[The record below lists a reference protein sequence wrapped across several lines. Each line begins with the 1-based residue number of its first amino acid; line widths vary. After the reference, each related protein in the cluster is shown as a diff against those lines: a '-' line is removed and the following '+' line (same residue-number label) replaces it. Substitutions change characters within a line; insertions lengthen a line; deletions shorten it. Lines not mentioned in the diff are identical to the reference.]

1 VWLFSIGAL
10 FGVQIIVILGW
21 AAVLQAS
28 GSPPFE
34 DQQEFLRW
42 IESPPVV
49 LVSVASSVVAHLLTL
64 ALCWA
69 MVTRFGRRSLLDS
82 LGWRWLGPPVVVKIL
97 MVIGTTVLMLAI
109 FFVLERTLP
118 ASRETAFDRLLKTSQ
133 QVRVAV
139 AFLAVFS
146 APIVEEVVYRGVLF
160 SALRNRTGVISA
172 VLVVTI
178 LFGAVHFVQY
188 WGAWSSLVGVTLLSF
203 VLTVI
208 RAVTRSLKPCVA
220 IHLLNNVVGALG
232 ILGGGS

>member
-1 VWLFSIGAL
+1 
-10 FGVQIIVILGW
+10 
-21 AAVLQAS
+21 
-28 GSPPFE
+28 
-34 DQQEFLRW
+34 
-42 IESPPVV
+42 
-49 LVSVASSVVAHLLTL
+49 
-64 ALCWA
+64 
-69 MVTRFGRRSLLDS
+69 
-82 LGWRWLGPPVVVKIL
+82 
-97 MVIGTTVLMLAI
+97 MVIGTTVLMLTI

-160 SALRNRTGVISA
+160 SSLRNRTGVISA

-178 LFGAVHFVQY
+178 LFGAVHFIQY